1 MSARAAV
8 FRVSVDSVLPTTSPV
23 DPVGVEML
31 CACLVY
37 PNVDVDVDS
46 ARGTD
51 PAGPFPLVKKRHTF
65 SVIVGVICKPVLDA
79 ANIDFEHYMR
89 GGMSRSLAPPRAEPR
104 GGGGGGGRV
113 IGKRG

>member
-89 GGMSRSLAPPRAEPR
+89 GGDEPVSRTAAGRATRGR
-104 GGGGGGGRV
+104 GGGG
-113 IGKRG
+113 

>member
-1 MSARAAV
+1 M
-8 FRVSVDSVLPTTSPV
+8 
-23 DPVGVEML
+23 
-31 CACLVY
+31 
-37 PNVDVDVDS
+37 DVDVDS

-89 GGMSRSLAPPRAEPR
+89 GGDEPVSRTAAGRATRGR
-104 GGGGGGGRV
+104 GGEGDRKTWLTHIFSWSRLKSWYLV
-113 IGKRG
+113 SVTESRHDE